1 MSLLPRLTLPR
12 RLPVLALL
20 CLVGLAACGGQ
31 ASGPVASRQPLQE
44 TARSRIALLLP
55 LSGPQAPLGAAMQQ
69 AAELALFERGG
80 RAVDFMP
87 IDTGSGSASGAAQ
100 AARQAIGAGAR
111 IIVGP
116 LTAAETSAASAPA
129 RSARVPVLAFT
140 NDAAQSGPG
149 VWTMGVTPAQQ
160 VRRAVG
166 AAMAGGA
173 QRFALVAPDDGFGRA
188 LAAAMRSVAAEW
200 GLPDP
205 VVVLHASRASA
216 GAVAQDL
223 AQRGTNGIDA
233 VMIGSTGTQARQIAG
248 ALGPAGL
255 SSPPPRLLGHALW
268 AQDAGLGQEPALHGA
283 IFAAPDPASRQRFDA
298 RYEGAFGERPPR
310 LAGVAYDAAGVA
322 ARVVLTPR
330 GQTGPNTGEVFD
342 GVDGPVRLQPD
353 GVVQRGL
360 ALFAVEPSGEARML
374 ERAPSPG
381 AAGS

>member
-1 MSLLPRLTLPR
+1 M
-12 RLPVLALL
+12 
-20 CLVGLAACGGQ
+20 GLAACAEQ
-31 ASGPVASRQPLQE
+31 VRQPVTGPLQE
-44 TARSRIALLLP
+44 PPRNRIALLLP
-55 LSGPQAPLGAAMQQ
+55 LSGPQAPLGTAMQQ
-69 AAELALFERGG
+69 AAELALFERGN
-80 RAVDFMP
+80 RQVDFLPM
-87 IDTGSGSASGAAQ
+87 DTGGTASGAAA
-100 AARQAIGAGAR
+100 AARRAQGQGAR
-111 IIVGP
+111 IMVGP

-129 RSARVPVLAFT
+129 RAARIPIIAFT

-160 VRRAVG
+160 VRRAMG
-166 AAMAGGA
+166 AAMANGA
-173 QRFALVAPDDGFGRA
+173 QRFALLAPDDAFGRA
-188 LAAAMRSVAAEW
+188 LAASMRHMATEW

-205 VVVLHASRASA
+205 VIVLHAVRANPSA
-216 GAVAQDL
+216 AAQEL
-223 AQRGTNGIDA
+223 ANRGSNGIDA
-233 VMIGSTGTQARQIAG
+233 VMLGSTGQQARQVAA

-255 SSPPPRLLGHALW
+255 NSPAPRILGHALW
-268 AQDAGLGQEPALHGA
+268 ANDAGLGQEPALHGA

-360 ALFAVEPSGEARML
+360 ALFAVEPSGEPRMV
-374 ERAPSPG
+374 ERAPTPG